1 MTKRPRDYQLAMH
14 EAVREA
20 FRHGNRRVI
29 TELFTGAGKTV
40 CFSLMAK
47 MAREKGGRVLIVVNR
62 DVLITQALNELEAC
76 GVHAQREQANE
87 RASILADV
95 VVGSIQS
102 MQGKW
107 LKKWHPNYFRLV
119 ILDEMHGSAAKTF
132 RNVLDHFGD
141 AYHVGVTATAER
153 HDRKS
158 VWPKYEGIVFR
169 MPLTKWIDKETG
181 EEIPGG
187 QDQGWIVP
195 FQFHDMECPV
205 TLDEKLMHHA
215 TFSEEEEVFDSR
227 KYLPRLARET
237 ADKAQGAKGLF
248 FLPNCRVSNGFA
260 QLLREHGINA
270 QHIDSSYMKPKE
282 TARLLEWFANT
293 KEGVLTNS
301 DLLATGYNQPD
312 INLIGMFR
320 PIASTPNYKQRLGR
334 GTRAIAD
341 VDAYFTAEERI
352 AAIANSAKPVCR
364 VLNVFWEN
372 GDHDLA
378 APSCLIT
385 DDPEERKKLTDSGRG
400 MIPPTLDEMR
410 DSLRAMRD
418 TEEEKRKFAEKVA
431 NSQEKKVR
439 GKYSEQPFIY
449 DILKRY
455 PSSGD
460 PITIGQLKY
469 LGMLGCPPAI
479 SKNLT
484 KIQGVHVINRY
495 KKHKERM
502 ARA

>member
-1 MTKRPRDYQLAMH
+1 MTKLPRDYQLAMH
-14 EAVREA
+14 ESVREA
-20 FRHGNRRVI
+20 FRHGKRRVI

-40 CFSLMAK
+40 CFALMAK

-62 DVLITQALNELEAC
+62 DVLITQALNELAAC
-76 GVHAQREQANE
+76 GVHAQREQGQD

-107 LKKWHPNYFRLV
+107 LKKWAPNYFRLV
-119 ILDEMHGSAAKTF
+119 ILDEMHGSSAKTF
-132 RNVLDHFGD
+132 RNVLDHFEG
-141 AYHVGVTATAER
+141 AFHCGVTATAER
-153 HDRKS
+153 HDKKA

-169 MPLTKWIDKETG
+169 MPLTAWLDKDTG
-181 EEIPGG
+181 QTIPGG

-195 FQFHDMECPV
+195 FDFHDMECPV

-215 TFSEEEEVFDSR
+215 TFSEDEEVFDSR

-237 ADKAQGAKGLF
+237 ADKSHGAKGLF

-260 QLLREHGINA
+260 ELLRDHGINA
-270 QHIDSSYMKPKE
+270 HHIDSSYMKWKE
-282 TARLLEWFANT
+282 TERLLRWFAET
-293 KEGVLTNS
+293 KEGVLCCA
-301 DLLATGYNQPD
+301 DYLAIGYNQPD
-312 INLIGMFR
+312 INLIFMGR

-341 VDAYFTAEERI
+341 VDAYSTAEERKV
-352 AAIANSAKPVCR
+352 AIANSPKPTCR

-439 GKYSEQPFIY
+439 GKYSNEPFIY

-460 PITIGQLKY
+460 PVTIGQLRY
-469 LGMLGCPPAI
+469 LGQLGCKPAI
-479 SKNLT
+479 SQQLT
-484 KIQGVHVINRY
+484 KIQAVHVINRY
-495 KKHKERM
+495 KKHKER
-502 ARA
+502 AQA